1 MEKQL
6 PQPGWRY
13 RHFKGGLYQI
23 VTLALNTE
31 TGEDMVVYQA
41 LYDDFKV
48 YVRPLS
54 MFLSETDFVK
64 YPDSTQPMRF
74 ERIDTDTDTK
84 NDTVVSE
91 DTTEELPDGISPQ
104 LMAFL
109 DADSDEERY
118 TILNEMEDVT
128 VNSQKG
134 KKGAPHIVSASFRG
148 VRSEVLLHALEERGI
163 YISAGSACSSNRPA
177 VSATLKAMNIDKD
190 LLESTVRFS
199 FSTLNTIKE
208 IEYCGEQLN
217 SLLPM
222 LRKYVRR

>member
-1 MEKQL
+1 MRSGTENV
-6 PQPGWRY
+6 PGIA
-13 RHFKGGLYQI
+13 GI
-23 VTLALNTE
+23 
-31 TGEDMVVYQA
+31 GEAARAAYENFDENVDK
-41 LYDDFKV
+41 LISLKD
-48 YVRPLS
+48 RL
-54 MFLSETDFVK
+54 
-64 YPDSTQPMRF
+64 
-74 ERIDTDTDTK
+74 ID
-84 NDTVVSE
+84 
-91 DTTEELPDGISPQ
+91 
-104 LMAFL
+104 
-109 DADSDEERY
+109 
-118 TILNEMEDVT
+118 ILNEMEDVT

-134 KKGAPHIVSASFRG
+134 KQGAPHIVSASFKG

-199 FSTLNTIKE
+199 FSTLNTMDE